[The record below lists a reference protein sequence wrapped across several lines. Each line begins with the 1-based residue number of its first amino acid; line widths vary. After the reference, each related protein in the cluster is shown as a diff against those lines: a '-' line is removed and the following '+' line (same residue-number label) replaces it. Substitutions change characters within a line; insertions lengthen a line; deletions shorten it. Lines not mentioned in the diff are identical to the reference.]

1 MEQAPLQHWVPA
13 GRRLVLVDI
22 ENLVGGSG
30 RSAREVDTVY
40 RTLRQ
45 VVGCDPHDVWV
56 VACGCSLAA
65 TAGHVFGTRLLVER
79 GIDGADRKLL
89 EQLDPTAV
97 VGRYASVVLASG
109 DARAFTAPVIELADR
124 GVATD
129 LFIGAGRI
137 GHQLYAA
144 ARSVTSLVT
153 GQFAV
158 AA

>member
-1 MEQAPLQHWVPA
+1 M
-13 GRRLVLVDI
+13 
-22 ENLVGGSG
+22 
-30 RSAREVDTVY
+30 
-40 RTLRQ
+40 
-45 VVGCDPHDVWV
+45 
-56 VACGCSLAA
+56 VACGSTLAA

-89 EQLDPTAV
+89 EQLEPDAV
-97 VGRYASVVLASG
+97 VGRYASVALASG
-109 DARAFTAPVIELADR
+109 DARAFTAPVLELTCR
-124 GVATD
+124 EVATD

-144 ARSVTSLVT
+144 ARSVTSLAT